1 MTEKSNTGLAQA
13 RYKFWTAVIILIAK
27 APEIYALLSKVVSYG
42 CRNPK
47 LQIQL

>member
-13 RYKFWTAVIILIAK
+13 RYEFWTAVINLIIA
-27 APEIYALLSKVVSYG
+27 APALYEFLSKVVSYG
-42 CRNPK
+42 RRNTQ